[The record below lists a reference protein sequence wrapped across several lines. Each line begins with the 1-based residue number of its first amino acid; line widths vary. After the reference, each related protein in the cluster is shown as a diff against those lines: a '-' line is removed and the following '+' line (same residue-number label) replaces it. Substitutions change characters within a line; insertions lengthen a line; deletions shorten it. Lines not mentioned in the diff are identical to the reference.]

1 MTAQHAASPVSA
13 GTASSNLHPPGAR
26 RCTTPLRYP
35 PPAMGCKRHA
45 IARVCRQRR
54 AALRLQRGVTL
65 VEMMLAMSIGLVLT
79 LGAVQIF
86 VSSKQAYRANDALA
100 RIQEN
105 GRYALNFLKRDIR
118 AAGFW
123 GCAED
128 VEVNNVVV
136 GTDVDFDAS
145 ATIGVEN
152 GAGQPDSITLRMANR
167 NSGVNVV
174 QQMPKVSANLFLSST
189 DDVQEGDI
197 MIVTDCESADIFMV
211 TNNNNLNDN
220 LAHNS
225 GVVVAATEN
234 STQKMSKSY
243 GTDAIA
249 FSAVQR
255 EYEVVNG
262 MLQRSTN
269 GRPAEELVDDIAD
282 LQLRYGVD
290 SDNNEVPNAYLTAGQ
305 IDGSATY
312 SWDEVM
318 SIRIRLLARSREDGI
333 VESPMTQLWDFDG
346 DGNLDPAP
354 DRRLYQQFT
363 ATVGV
368 RNRLR

>member
-1 MTAQHAASPVSA
+1 MQAAA
-13 GTASSNLHPPGAR
+13 GDPPGLQ
-26 RCTTPLRYP
+26 PSGLSSP
-35 PPAMGCKRHA
+35 GPWLP
-45 IARVCRQRR
+45 IARKPRATKGAHRQRG
-54 AALRLQRGVTL
+54 LTV
-65 VEMMLAMSIGLVLT
+65 VEMMVAMTIGLVLT
-79 LGAVQIF
+79 AGAIQIF
-86 VSSKQAYRANDALA
+86 ASTKQAYRANEALA

-105 GRYALNFLKRDIR
+105 GRYAINFLQRDIR

-123 GCAED
+123 GCAKPTD
-128 VEVNNVVV
+128 VNNVVV
-136 GTDVDFDAS
+136 GTDVDFNAS
-145 ATIGVEN
+145 ATVGADN
-152 GAGQPDSITLRMANR
+152 GAGMPDSITVRMADR

-189 DDVQEGDI
+189 DEMTEGDI
-197 MIVTDCESADIFMV
+197 MIVTDCESADIFMI
-211 TNNNNLNDN
+211 TNNNTLNDN

-225 GVVVAATEN
+225 GVVEAGTEN

-249 FSAVQR
+249 FSAVQH

-269 GRPAEELVDDIAD
+269 GRPAEDLVDGIAD

-290 SDNNEVPNAYLTAGQ
+290 TDNNEVPNSYLTADQ
-305 IDGSATY
+305 IDASAAFD
-312 SWDEVM
+312 WDEVLTV
-318 SIRIRLLARSREDGI
+318 RIELLVRSREDRI
-333 VESPMTQLWDFDG
+333 VESPQAQLWDFDG

-354 DRRLYQQFT
+354 DRRLYQRFA

-368 RNRLR
+368 RNRLP